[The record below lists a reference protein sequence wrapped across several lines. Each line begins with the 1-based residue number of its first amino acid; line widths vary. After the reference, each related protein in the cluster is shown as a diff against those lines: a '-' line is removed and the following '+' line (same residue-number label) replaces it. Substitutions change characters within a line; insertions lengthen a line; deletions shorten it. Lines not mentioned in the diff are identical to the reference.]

1 MAGKSTVI
9 AVSGKGGVG
18 KTTLSACIVRH
29 LTERRPGARI
39 LAIDADPAIGLSVA
53 LGVNA
58 DRTLDDIRK
67 TIVHNVEAG
76 QTKEAIEMLGE
87 ARFRIFDAITEKDGF
102 AFLAIGRPESA
113 GCYCKVNAYLKE
125 VISLLAEDFDYVV
138 IDGEAGIEQ
147 INRRVMEK
155 VTHLLLVTDQ
165 SRKGVQ
171 VLQTIK
177 KVADE
182 MVMYDRIGA
191 VVNRVSNPEYEK
203 LIEIPGVEILAFI
216 ENDGDHASNDI
227 QGRSVFALPED
238 SRVFAGALAALRKM
252 DIL

>member
-1 MAGKSTVI
+1 M
-9 AVSGKGGVG
+9 
-18 KTTLSACIVRH
+18 
-29 LTERRPGARI
+29 
-39 LAIDADPAIGLSVA
+39 
-53 LGVNA
+53 
-58 DRTLDDIRK
+58 
-67 TIVHNVEAG
+67 
-76 QTKEAIEMLGE
+76 
-87 ARFRIFDAITEKDGF
+87 
-102 AFLAIGRPESA
+102 
-113 GCYCKVNAYLKE
+113 
-125 VISLLAEDFDYVV
+125 
-138 IDGEAGIEQ
+138 
-147 INRRVMEK
+147 
-155 VTHLLLVTDQ
+155 
-165 SRKGVQ
+165 Q

>member
-155 VTHLLLVTDQ
+155 VTDQ

>member
-1 MAGKSTVI
+1 M
-9 AVSGKGGVG
+9 G